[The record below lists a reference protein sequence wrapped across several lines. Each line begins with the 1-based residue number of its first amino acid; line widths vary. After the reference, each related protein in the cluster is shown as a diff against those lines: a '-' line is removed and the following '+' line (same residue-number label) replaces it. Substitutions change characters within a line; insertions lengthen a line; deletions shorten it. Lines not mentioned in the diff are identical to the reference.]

1 MGCNAFYVDD
11 YALKGTETNQ
21 VHPGVVSTIAA
32 LSAAFFSV
40 KKITWS
46 FRVKR
51 GDQSVKLLMRIK
63 GNELTRIPK

>member
-32 LSAAFFSV
+32 LSA
-40 KKITWS
+40 S
-46 FRVKR
+46 FLVPKR
-51 GDQSVKLLMRIK
+51 LRGPI
-63 GNELTRIPK
+63 G